1 MKNMKKKFQEK
12 NDIKLLSKQRVLFRA
27 FVVNTVLVLLIW
39 ALTFIPSLMYF
50 GVLITGVSA
59 PMFYV
64 YAVGTLALWGL
75 AGVIFFLVPG
85 IAIWWERKMMK

>member
-1 MKNMKKKFQEK
+1 MKKKFQEK

-50 GVLITGVSA
+50 GNFFWI
-59 PMFYV
+59 
-64 YAVGTLALWGL
+64 
-75 AGVIFFLVPG
+75 IFVPWNFG
-85 IAIWWERKMMK
+85 MQISIECQKQKV

>member
-1 MKNMKKKFQEK
+1 MKKKFQEK

-64 YAVGTLALWGL
+64 YVVGTLALWGL

>member
-1 MKNMKKKFQEK
+1 MKKKFQEK